1 MIVTLDDLADIRSK
15 HKDKKIVLTSG
26 TFDML
31 HVGHL
36 RYLKAVKVD
45 GDILVVM
52 LSGDARVRGRKGTE
66 RPIIPESDRAQMLD
80 ALKVVDYVFID
91 PADFKEGQLDPVHA
105 EILARLKP
113 DVYATDGEDIRFT
126 TVKQD
131 TTKLVIIR
139 RDEASTS
146 ERDVNTS
153 TTATIG
159 RIIKA
164 ARSKA

>member
-1 MIVTLDDLADIRSK
+1 MIVTLDDLTNIRSQ

-36 RYLKAVKVD
+36 RYLKAVKGD

-52 LSGDARVRGRKGTE
+52 ISGDARVRGRKGPE
-66 RPIIPESDRAQMLD
+66 RPIISENDRAQMLD

-91 PADFKEGQLDPVHA
+91 PAEFKGDQLDPVHA

-113 DVYATDGEDIRFT
+113 EVYATDGEDIRFT
-126 TVKQD
+126 TVKQH
-131 TTKLVIIR
+131 TTKMVVIR
-139 RDEASTS
+139 RDEASTT
-146 ERDVNTS
+146 EKDVNTS
-153 TTATIG
+153 TTATIA
-159 RIIKA
+159 RIVKA
-164 ARSKA
+164 AQKS